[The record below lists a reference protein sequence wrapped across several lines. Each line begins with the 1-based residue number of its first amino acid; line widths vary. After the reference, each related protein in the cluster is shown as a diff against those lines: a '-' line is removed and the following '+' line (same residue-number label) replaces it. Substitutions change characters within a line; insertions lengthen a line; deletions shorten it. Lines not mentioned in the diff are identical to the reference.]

1 MHEASLCPPL
11 STWSLAATRRGLCL
25 YASVCSGNFYQ
36 WDHAVRS
43 LCSLAFPTLH
53 HVSASCPSFL
63 VSLLWPSL
71 GDGAGLGG
79 GGGEFGWT
87 QRIGLGQRLLRPLSD
102 DAEMQTASAVRN
114 VCKTLS
120 SSASTPAETMTCFL
134 FLFVYP
140 ISSPKD
146 GWRKSFVQ
154 LKLHLLT
161 IFIQFQWFG
170 RDFVCVCVCN
180 FFFNRRT
187 VALQYCVNQTQV
199 YIYPRPLE
207 PPSPSRIPRL

>member
-1 MHEASLCPPL
+1 MGSCSTQSLLP
-11 STWSLAATRRGLCL
+11 SL
-25 YASVCSGNFYQ
+25 F
-36 WDHAVRS
+36 H
-43 LCSLAFPTLH
+43 F
-53 HVSASCPSFL
+53 ASCISFL
-63 VSLLWPSL
+63 SQLLGEPFVASP

-87 QRIGLGQRLLRPLSD
+87 QRIGLGQRLLWPLSD
-102 DAEMQTASAVRN
+102 DAEMQTASAVRS
-114 VCKTLS
+114 VYKTLS

-161 IFIQFQWFG
+161 VFIQFQWFG
-170 RDFVCVCVCN
+170 RDFVCVCVI
-180 FFFNRRT
+180 FFLIGGQLLYSIVWHIN
-187 VALQYCVNQTQV
+187 LNQTSLHMSPASGTSFPV
-199 YIYPRPLE
+199 LHATPLGHPRVL
-207 PPSPSRIPRL
+207 S

>member
-43 LCSLAFPTLH
+43 LCSLAFPTLR

-120 SSASTPAETMTCFL
+120 SSASTPAETMTCFSSSL
-134 FLFVYP
+134 FIPSLPLKMGGEKVLF
-140 ISSPKD
+140 
-146 GWRKSFVQ
+146 
-154 LKLHLLT
+154 
-161 IFIQFQWFG
+161 
-170 RDFVCVCVCN
+170 N
-180 FFFNRRT
+180 
-187 VALQYCVNQTQV
+187 
-199 YIYPRPLE
+199 
-207 PPSPSRIPRL
+207 